1 MASCPPSFPVQCSGR
16 VVHSPTSLSSLTL
29 SPLQCDCHRCQA
41 RSPCRSIQSVLF
53 QLFSTLTSCHT
64 WQSWISPGQHPP
76 AFAPTSVY
84 SVTVHLCMLSCFSRV
99 RLFMTRFLCSWDSP
113 DKNTGVRLPCP
124 PPKDLPNPGIKP
136 EAPMA
141 PTLQVYSFT
150 TEPPG
155 SPKFNGSNAYCRERE
170 RERVGLLMRQR
181 CLALLA
187 GRGKW
192 QPTPIFLPGESCGQR
207 SLVGCCPWG
216 RTGLD
221 TTEETY
227 QGYMH

>member
-41 RSPCRSIQSVLF
+41 RSPCRSIQFVLF

-99 RLFMTRFLCSWDSP
+99 RLFVTRFLCSWDSP

-124 PPKDLPNPGIKP
+124 PPGDLPDPEIKP
-136 EAPMA
+136 VS
-141 PTLQVYSFT
+141 LCLLHRRQVLDHR
-150 TEPPG
+150 
-155 SPKFNGSNAYCRERE
+155 A
-170 RERVGLLMRQR
+170 
-181 CLALLA
+181 
-187 GRGKW
+187 
-192 QPTPIFLPGESCGQR
+192 
-207 SLVGCCPWG
+207 SLVAQLVKNPPAIWETWVQSPGWEDPLEKGKATHSSILAWRTPW
-216 RTGLD
+216 TV
-221 TTEETY
+221 
-227 QGYMH
+227 